1 MNGVLLALLLAQA
14 AADAGV
20 GADAHGSLALVLVGA
35 GHVDL
40 LGHRDLRDQMAG
52 AGLGAGHAVGALV
65 RVHHGGAVGTDGHG
79 AELAGGHAGAE
90 AQTAELAL
98 QRTTG
103 HLGGRQAVLHTDV
116 LITLGGVSAAVAAD
130 KSHLPLTG
138 GSLLAHDLCDGGS
151 ILRAGRGAR
160 IHRSRARQDGGGTA
174 GAAGEA
180 AAAAVGA
187 GQMAEDFLFPG
198 VLLYLKDL
206 GGYCQDEAEHGAEDS
221 QHHNGS
227 NDISDIHFPLQ
238 TGEAHKRQGHQTS
251 GDQGDGK
258 ALKRLGIVRKHQ
270 PLPNAGE
277 QHDGQQE
284 AQAAGDAVNYGGD
297 EVIVVLHVQQHHTQ
311 YGAVGG
317 NQGQIHTQSRVQR
330 RHGFL

>member
-20 GADAHGSLALVLVGA
+20 GADAHGSLALVLIGA

-103 HLGGRQAVLHTDV
+103 HLGGGQAVLHTDV
-116 LITLGGVSAAVAAD
+116 LITLGGVGAAVAAD

-227 NDISDIHFPLQ
+227 NDISDIHFPLASSYQ
-238 TGEAHKRQGHQTS
+238 TFKPEKPINARAIRPAVTRAM
-251 GDQGDGK
+251 GK
-258 ALKRLGIVRKHQ
+258 PSNALG
-270 PLPNAGE
+270 
-277 QHDGQQE
+277 
-284 AQAAGDAVNYGGD
+284 
-297 EVIVVLHVQQHHTQ
+297 
-311 YGAVGG
+311 
-317 NQGQIHTQSRVQR
+317 
-330 RHGFL
+330 